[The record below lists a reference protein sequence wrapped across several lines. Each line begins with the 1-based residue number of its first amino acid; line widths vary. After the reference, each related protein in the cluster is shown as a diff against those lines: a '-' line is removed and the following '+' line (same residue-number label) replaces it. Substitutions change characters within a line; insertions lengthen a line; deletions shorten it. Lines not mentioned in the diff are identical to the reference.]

1 VPCYLRLKVVLAGD
15 QVGIVRN
22 LRGLKLL
29 GFIWSSLSAHTFYT
43 CTRLL
48 LLWVFLMRVL
58 SWILAKVLLSISV
71 IILTTFVSQVDC
83 PWSVVRVV
91 HIRMRILADLS
102 ARSAAVTLV
111 QLTLVLARV
120 TSSTRRP
127 LSVFNTR
134 GNLHNCGL
142 LVAHE
147 IGVLKLR
154 NFNLHYVLNEVVHL
168 SLVALD
174 FINIYYLV
182 VLQVLQKL
190 AQIVLHQ
197 VIRNER
203 LLLCL
208 IGVLFRVSV
217 KTNESGKFWH

>member
-1 VPCYLRLKVVLAGD
+1 
-15 QVGIVRN
+15 
-22 LRGLKLL
+22 
-29 GFIWSSLSAHTFYT
+29 
-43 CTRLL
+43 
-48 LLWVFLMRVL
+48 
-58 SWILAKVLLSISV
+58 
-71 IILTTFVSQVDC
+71 
-83 PWSVVRVV
+83 
-91 HIRMRILADLS
+91 MRILADLS

-217 KTNESGKFWH
+217 KTNESGKF